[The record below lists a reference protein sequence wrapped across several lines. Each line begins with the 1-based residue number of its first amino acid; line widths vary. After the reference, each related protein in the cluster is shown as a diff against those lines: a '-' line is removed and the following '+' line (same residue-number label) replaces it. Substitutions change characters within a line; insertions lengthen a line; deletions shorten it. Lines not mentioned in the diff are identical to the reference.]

1 MVLIA
6 QYNEDLVMKPPGRN
20 VSSPPAPVPSVQV
33 LLCPNADACTY
44 DGSTSV
50 AAGAATSGAPRNV
63 SRQVALG
70 GALAVINAG
79 GGYNDTEEALQLFL
93 DLQCS
98 DGYYGG

>member
-1 MVLIA
+1 M
-6 QYNEDLVMKPPGRN
+6 
-20 VSSPPAPVPSVQV
+20 QV

-44 DGSTSV
+44 DGDSSV
-50 AAGAATSGAPRNV
+50 AAAVAASGAPRNV
-63 SRQVALG
+63 SRQEALG

-93 DLQCS
+93 GLQCS